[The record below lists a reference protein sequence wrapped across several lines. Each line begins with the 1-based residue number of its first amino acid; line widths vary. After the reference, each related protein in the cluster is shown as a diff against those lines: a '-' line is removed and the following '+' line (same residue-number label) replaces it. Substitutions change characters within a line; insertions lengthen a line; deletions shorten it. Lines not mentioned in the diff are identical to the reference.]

1 MVESGTMDSIGFGVA
16 ENTEGIQKPLKTQG
30 LVFGREIFRN
40 RRLNFEPNL
49 NIATPENYVLG
60 SGDEVII
67 DLWGNTVR
75 NIRQEIT
82 PDGNITIDETGPI
95 YLNGLKI
102 EEAYVRVKMLYLMC
116 MLL

>member
-1 MVESGTMDSIGFGVA
+1 MVGTSYTAAGKSRMREEMVESGTMDSIGFGVA

-60 SGDEVII
+60 SG
-67 DLWGNTVR
+67 
-75 NIRQEIT
+75 
-82 PDGNITIDETGPI
+82 
-95 YLNGLKI
+95 
-102 EEAYVRVKMLYLMC
+102 
-116 MLL
+116 